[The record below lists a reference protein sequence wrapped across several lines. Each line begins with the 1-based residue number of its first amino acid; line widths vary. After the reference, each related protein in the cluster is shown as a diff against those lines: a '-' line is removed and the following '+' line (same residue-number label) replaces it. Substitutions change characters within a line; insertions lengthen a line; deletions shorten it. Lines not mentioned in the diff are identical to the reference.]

1 MTIKTLAWIFKVVY
15 RTFCNAKDFSIFVLF
30 SKCGV
35 FQQNRHK
42 TYVEETV
49 KGEGGLEFCDRRGDW
64 GRDLCDWTKKAET
77 ILSYVQT
84 CRLFP
89 TRPVMRSGCG
99 WSVGHSRGPF
109 ASPSSCHLHEA
120 GFQAEGFGLR
130 LRSAAVSKTSRSELE
145 CPGVTL

>member
-99 WSVGHSRGPF
+99 WSVGHSPLSVRFAPALATFKEQAFSSIAIGTFSPPPLRRLAQSAPF
-109 ASPSSCHLHEA
+109 H
-120 GFQAEGFGLR
+120 
-130 LRSAAVSKTSRSELE
+130 T
-145 CPGVTL
+145 